1 MWTSLGVITGVLLV
15 GLTGWPRPDPIVA
28 AIVGLNILVTGFRL
42 VSQSVTSLQD
52 AAMPAEDLARVTA
65 VLDGMRT
72 VDLDF
77 AELRTRESG
86 RHRFVSLTVLVP
98 ANSTVERGHAMA
110 DDVETAIA
118 MDLSDTHVQTHL
130 EPHRAP

>member
-1 MWTSLGVITGVLLV
+1 
-15 GLTGWPRPDPIVA
+15 
-28 AIVGLNILVTGFRL
+28 VGLNILLTGFRL
-42 VSQSVTSLQD
+42 VSQSVTSLLD

-65 VLDGMRT
+65 VLDGMRR

-77 AELRTRESG
+77 AELCTRESG
-86 RHRFVSLTVLVP
+86 RHRSVSLTVPVP
-98 ANSTVERGHAMA
+98 ANWTVERGHAMA

-118 MDLSDTHVQTHL
+118 MDLPDTHVQTHL